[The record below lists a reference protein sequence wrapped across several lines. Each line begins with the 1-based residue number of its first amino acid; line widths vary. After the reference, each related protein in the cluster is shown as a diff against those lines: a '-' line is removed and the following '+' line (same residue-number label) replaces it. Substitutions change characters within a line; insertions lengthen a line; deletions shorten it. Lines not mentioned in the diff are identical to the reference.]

1 MRDKSG
7 NRARL
12 LHIKDALEFI
22 FRFVENKSEN
32 EFQHDL
38 ILRFAIE
45 RQIEIIGEAVSRID
59 PDLLA
64 LQSHMPWRSI
74 VGMRNILSHEYF
86 AVQPQLL
93 WNVIKNDL
101 PELVTAVEQLL
112 IHLQDF
118 NNYGE

>member
-1 MRDKSG
+1 MKDRSG
-7 NRARL
+7 NKARL
-12 LHIKDALEFI
+12 LHIQEALQFI

-32 EFQHDL
+32 EFREDL

-59 PDLLA
+59 TELLA
-64 LQSHMPWRSI
+64 LQPQIPWRSI

-93 WNVIKNDL
+93 WNVIKNDMPGL
-101 PELVTAVEQLL
+101 ATAVKQLL
-112 IHLQDF
+112 NHLQDT
-118 NNYGE
+118 NNHGE